1 MPSRCE
7 RTWAN
12 IASVQMLLPPS
23 IGGTSARQLSSAS
36 LFVKAPRPQTSPI
49 SYEYLNPGFAQGG
62 NQLRRGLSIG
72 DENYDVVNGDDL
84 RKNRATQ
91 LCGISQ
97 HDNAPL
103 GAHHLGPHRSLF
115 EYCRRPS
122 APRYA
127 AAPAH

>member
-62 NQLRRGLSIG
+62 NQLRRGLSVG
-72 DENYDVVNGDDL
+72 DQNGDLVKGDDV
-84 RKNRATQ
+84 RTDRATH
-91 LCGISQ
+91 LWGISQ
-97 HDNAPL
+97 HDHAPC
-103 GAHHLGPHRSLF
+103 GAHHLCHHRSLVR
-115 EYCRRPS
+115 YCSR
-122 APRYA
+122 
-127 AAPAH
+127 

>member
-12 IASVQMLLPPS
+12 IASVQMLLHPS

-49 SYEYLNPGFAQGG
+49 SYEYLNPGFAQGCH
-62 NQLRRGLSIG
+62 QLPRGLSVG
-72 DENYDVVNGDDL
+72 DQNVALVKGDDV
-84 RKNRATQ
+84 RQDPATQ

-97 HDNAPL
+97 HDHAPG
-103 GAHHLGPHRSLF
+103 GAPH
-115 EYCRRPS
+115 
-122 APRYA
+122 
-127 AAPAH
+127 